1 MSAPKETP
9 RQKMIGMMYLFY
21 TALLAL
27 NVSAEILAAFSLVD
41 GSLRKTN
48 SITEGVIADTQNEFV
63 KAMVNDSVG
72 VAPFKSLADQVITE
86 ADKAFNEIQ
95 HWKEQL
101 VFTLEG
107 VSSEEELRAAHDND
121 KDSYIGDLVSK
132 KDDNNVGGQI
142 FILEGHGKDI
152 MNSRNA
158 YRDFLVNIIKQ
169 DTSTL
174 EANVKARESL
184 IHSISEML
192 STAKTKS
199 QNGGDADSIDW
210 DIANFDQLPAAGVL
224 ALMTKMQA
232 DVRNTESSM
241 LSYLL
246 GQIGKSDM
254 KFNAIK
260 AVVNAP
266 SNYVLQG
273 QPFKAEV
280 FIAAYDSTQNPDMIL
295 NGGTALT
302 VEKGVGIYNGN
313 TSSIGVHPW
322 GGVIK
327 LKNKSTGEVKE
338 YPFSSTYEVGT
349 PSVSVSPTKMNVF
362 YIGVDNPVEIS
373 ASGVPSE
380 KVNASMVGLAG
391 ASIVRKSGANWV
403 VRVKSPGTV
412 KVNCSATI
420 DGQSRSLGSKEFRV
434 KRVPDPVP
442 AVGNLQ
448 GGSSVTKSQLT
459 AQSVRADMG
468 PGFDFDVKFA
478 IKGFSVS
485 AAIKGFTKTEISRS
499 NKFTPAQI
507 QIIQGMTPGSKVYI
521 EDITCQGPDGAI
533 RPLPALKY
541 TLK

>member
-1 MSAPKETP
+1 
-9 RQKMIGMMYLFY
+9 MIGMMYLFY

-48 SITEGVIADTQNEFV
+48 EITDGVITDTQNEFV
-63 KAMVNDSVG
+63 KAMVNDSAS
-72 VAPFKSLADQVITE
+72 VAPFKTLADQVVIE
-86 ADKAFNEIQ
+86 ANKAYDEIQ

-107 VSSEEELRAAHDND
+107 VENEQQLREMHDGD
-121 KDSYIGDLVSK
+121 QDSYIGDLVSK

-152 MNSRNA
+152 MNSRNS
-158 YRDFLVNIIKQ
+158 YRDFLINIIKQ

-174 EANVKARESL
+174 EANVKARQSL

-192 STAKTKS
+192 STAKTVSK
-199 QNGGDADSIDW
+199 NGGDADSIDW
-210 DIANFDQLPAAGVL
+210 DVANFDQLPAAGVL

-280 FIAAYDSTQNPDMIL
+280 FIAAYDSLTNPDMIL

-313 TSSIGVHPW
+313 TQSIGVHPW

-327 LKNKSTGEVKE
+327 LKNKSTGEIKE

-380 KVNASMVGLAG
+380 KVS
-391 ASIVRKSGANWV
+391 ASISGGSIRRKSGADWIVN
-403 VRVKSPGTV
+403 VKSPGEVT
-412 KVNCSATI
+412 VNCSANI
-420 DGQSRSLGSKEFRV
+420 DGQTRSLGHKKFRV
-434 KRVPDPVP
+434 KRVPDPM
-442 AVGNLQ
+442 ASVGTGENKR
-448 GGSSVTKSQLT
+448 GGIIAKNSLINQV
-459 AQSVRADMG
+459 VRAEMEN
-468 PGFDFDVKFA
+468 FDFDLKFVVT
-478 IKGFSVS
+478 GFSVS
-485 AAIKGFTKTEISRS
+485 ATVKGFTKTEESRS
-499 NKFTPAQI
+499 GQFTAAQKQLI
-507 QIIQGMTPGSKVYI
+507 SGVPSGSKVYI
-521 EDITCQGPDGAI
+521 EDVKAKGPDGSTRNLNTI
-533 RPLPALKY
+533 KFTVR
-541 TLK
+541 

>member
-41 GSLRKTN
+41 SSLRKTN
-48 SITEGVIADTQNEFV
+48 SITEGVIADSQNEFV
-63 KAMVNDSVG
+63 KAMVNDSAS
-72 VAPFKSLADQVITE
+72 VAPFKALADQVITE
-86 ADKAFNEIQ
+86 ANKAYDEIQ

-107 VSSEEELRAAHDND
+107 VENEKQLRTMHND
-121 KDSYIGDLVSK
+121 STSYIGDLVSK

-142 FILEGHGKDI
+142 FIFEGHGKDI

-158 YRDFLVNIIKQ
+158 YREFLVNIIKQ
-169 DTSTL
+169 DTSTIP
-174 EANVKARESL
+174 ANVSARESL

-192 STAKTKS
+192 STAPTVSK
-199 QNGGDADSIDW
+199 NGGDADSIGW
-210 DIANFDQLPAAGVL
+210 DVANFDQLPAAGVL

-246 GQIGKSDM
+246 GQIGKNDM

-280 FIAAYDSTQNPDMIL
+280 FIAAYDSTQNPEMLL
-295 NGGTALT
+295 NGGGALT

-313 TSSIGVHPW
+313 TSGLGVHSW

-327 LKNKSTGEVKE
+327 VLNKSTGEVKE
-338 YPFSSTYEVGT
+338 YPFASTYEVGT

-380 KVNASMVGLAG
+380 KVS
-391 ASIVRKSGANWV
+391 ASITGGSIRRKSGADWIVN
-403 VRVKSPGTV
+403 VKSPGEVT
-412 KVNCSATI
+412 VNCSANI
-420 DGQSRSLGSKEFRV
+420 DGQTRSLGHKKFRV
-434 KRVPDPVP
+434 KRVPDPM
-442 AVGNLQ
+442 ASVGTGENKR
-448 GGSSVTKSQLT
+448 GGIIAKNSLINQV
-459 AQSVRADMG
+459 VRAEMEN
-468 PGFDFDVKFA
+468 FDFDLKF
-478 IKGFSVS
+478 IVTGFSVS
-485 AAIKGFTKTEISRS
+485 ATVKGFTKTEESRS
-499 NKFTPAQI
+499 GQFTAAQKQLI
-507 QIIQGMTPGSKVYI
+507 SGVPSGGKVYI
-521 EDITCQGPDGAI
+521 EDVKAKGPDGSTRNLNTI
-533 RPLPALKY
+533 KFTVR
-541 TLK
+541 

>member
-1 MSAPKETP
+1 
-9 RQKMIGMMYLFY
+9 MIGMMYLFY

-41 GSLRKTN
+41 SSLRKTN
-48 SITEGVIADTQNEFV
+48 SITEGVIADSQNEFV
-63 KAMVNDSVG
+63 KAMVNDSAS
-72 VAPFKSLADQVITE
+72 VAPFKALADDVIIE
-86 ADKAFNEIQ
+86 ADKAYNEIQ
-95 HWKEQL
+95 HWKETL

-107 VSSEEELRAAHDND
+107 VENEQQLREMHDND
-121 KDSYIGDLVSK
+121 QTSYIGDLVSK

-158 YRDFLVNIIKQ
+158 YREFLINIIKQ
-169 DTSTL
+169 DTSTIP
-174 EANVKARESL
+174 ANVTARESL

-192 STAKTKS
+192 STAKTVSK
-199 QNGGDADSIDW
+199 NGGDADSIDW
-210 DIANFDQLPAAGVL
+210 DVANFDQLPAAGVL

-246 GQIGKSDM
+246 GQIGKNDM

-280 FIAAYDSTQNPDMIL
+280 FIAAYDSTQNPEMLL
-295 NGGTALT
+295 NGGGALN

-313 TSSIGVHPW
+313 TSGLGVHSW

-327 LKNKSTGEVKE
+327 VLNKSTGEVKE

-380 KVNASMVGLAG
+380 KVS
-391 ASIVRKSGANWV
+391 ASISGGSIRRKSGADWV
-403 VRVKSPGTV
+403 VNVKTPGEVT
-412 KVNCSATI
+412 VNCSANI
-420 DGQSRSLGSKEFRV
+420 DGQTRSLGHKKFRV
-434 KRVPDPVP
+434 KRVPDPM
-442 AVGNLQ
+442 ASVGTGENKR
-448 GGSSVTKSQLT
+448 GGIIAKNSLINQV
-459 AQSVRADMG
+459 VRAEMEN
-468 PGFDFDVKFA
+468 FDFDLKFVVT
-478 IKGFSVS
+478 GFSVS
-485 AAIKGFTKTEISRS
+485 ATVKGFTKTEESRS
-499 NKFTPAQI
+499 GQFTAAQKQLI
-507 QIIQGMTPGSKVYI
+507 SGVPSGGKVYI
-521 EDITCQGPDGAI
+521 EDVRAKGPDGSTRNLNTI
-533 RPLPALKY
+533 KFTVR
-541 TLK
+541 

>member
-41 GSLRKTN
+41 SSLRKTN
-48 SITEGVIADTQNEFV
+48 EITEGVIADSQNEFV
-63 KAMVNDSVG
+63 KAMVNDSAQ
-72 VAPFKSLADQVITE
+72 VAPFKALADQVITE

-107 VSSEEELRAAHDND
+107 VTNEAELRAAHDD
-121 KDSYIGDLVSK
+121 DQESYIGDLVSK

-152 MNSRNA
+152 MNSRDA
-158 YRDFLVNIIKQ
+158 YRETLINIIKQ
-169 DTSTL
+169 DTSSIP
-174 EANVKARESL
+174 ANVTARQSL

-192 STAKTKS
+192 STAKTVSK
-199 QNGGDADSIDW
+199 NGGDADSIDW
-210 DIANFDQLPAAGVL
+210 DVANFDQLPAAGVL

-246 GQIGKSDM
+246 GQIGKNDM

-280 FIAAYDSTQNPDMIL
+280 FIAAYDSTQNPEMLL
-295 NGGTALT
+295 NGGGALN
-302 VEKGVGIYNGN
+302 VEKGVGVYNGN
-313 TSSIGVHPW
+313 TSGLGVHSW

-327 LKNKSTGEVKE
+327 VLNKSTGEVKE

-380 KVNASMVGLAG
+380 KVS
-391 ASIVRKSGANWV
+391 ASISGGSIRRKSGADWV
-403 VRVKSPGTV
+403 VNVKTPGEVT
-412 KVNCSATI
+412 VNCSANI
-420 DGQSRSLGSKEFRV
+420 DGQTRSLGHKKFRV
-434 KRVPDPVP
+434 KRVPDPM
-442 AVGNLQ
+442 ASVGTGENKR
-448 GGSSVTKSQLT
+448 GGIIAKNSLINQV
-459 AQSVRADMG
+459 VRAEMEN
-468 PGFDFDVKFA
+468 FDFDLKFVVT
-478 IKGFSVS
+478 GFSVS
-485 AAIKGFTKTEISRS
+485 ATVKGFTKTEESRS
-499 NKFTPAQI
+499 GQFTAAQKQLI
-507 QIIQGMTPGSKVYI
+507 SGVPSGGKVYI
-521 EDITCQGPDGAI
+521 EDVRAKGPDGSTRNLNTI
-533 RPLPALKY
+533 KFTVR
-541 TLK
+541 

>member
-41 GSLRKTN
+41 SSLRKTN
-48 SITEGVIADTQNEFV
+48 SITEGVIADSQNEFV
-63 KAMVNDSVG
+63 KAMVNDSAS
-72 VAPFKSLADQVITE
+72 VAPFKALADDVIIE
-86 ADKAFNEIQ
+86 ADKAYNEIQ
-95 HWKEQL
+95 HWKETL

-107 VSSEEELRAAHDND
+107 VENEQQLREMHDND
-121 KDSYIGDLVSK
+121 QTSYIGDLVSK

-158 YRDFLVNIIKQ
+158 YREFLINIIKQ
-169 DTSTL
+169 DTSTIP
-174 EANVKARESL
+174 ANVTARESL

-192 STAKTKS
+192 STAKTVSK
-199 QNGGDADSIDW
+199 NGGDADSIDW
-210 DIANFDQLPAAGVL
+210 DVANFDQLPAAGVL

-246 GQIGKSDM
+246 GQIGKNDM

-280 FIAAYDSTQNPDMIL
+280 FIAAYDSTQNPEMLL
-295 NGGTALT
+295 NGGGALN

-313 TSSIGVHPW
+313 TSGLGVHSW

-327 LKNKSTGEVKE
+327 VLNKSTGEVKE

-380 KVNASMVGLAG
+380 KVS
-391 ASIVRKSGANWV
+391 ASISGGSIRRKSGADWV
-403 VRVKSPGTV
+403 VNVKTPGEVT
-412 KVNCSATI
+412 VNCSANI
-420 DGQSRSLGSKEFRV
+420 DGQTRSLGHKKFRV
-434 KRVPDPVP
+434 KRVPDPM
-442 AVGNLQ
+442 ASVGTDPSNKR
-448 GGSSVTKSQLT
+448 GGVIAKNSLINNV
-459 AQSVRADMG
+459 VRAEMEN
-468 PGFDFDVKFA
+468 FDFDLKFVVT
-478 IKGFSVS
+478 GFSVS
-485 AAIKGFTKTEISRS
+485 ATVKGFTKTEESRS
-499 NKFTPAQI
+499 GQFTAAQKQLI
-507 QIIQGMTPGSKVYI
+507 SGVPSGGKVYI
-521 EDITCQGPDGAI
+521 EDVRAKGPDGSTRNLNTI
-533 RPLPALKY
+533 KFTVR
-541 TLK
+541 

>member
-48 SITEGVIADTQNEFV
+48 EITDGVITDTQNEFV
-63 KAMVNDSVG
+63 KAMVNDSAS
-72 VAPFKSLADQVITE
+72 VAPFKTLADQVVIE
-86 ADKAFNEIQ
+86 ANKAYDEIQ

-107 VSSEEELRAAHDND
+107 VENEQQLREMHDGD
-121 KDSYIGDLVSK
+121 QDSYIGDLVSK

-152 MNSRNA
+152 MNSRNS
-158 YRDFLVNIIKQ
+158 YRDFLINIIKQ

-174 EANVKARESL
+174 EANVKARQSL

-192 STAKTKS
+192 STAKTVSK
-199 QNGGDADSIDW
+199 NGGDADSIDW
-210 DIANFDQLPAAGVL
+210 DVANFDQLPAAGVL

-280 FIAAYDSTQNPDMIL
+280 FIAAYDSLTNPDMIL

-313 TSSIGVHPW
+313 TQSIGVHPW

-327 LKNKSTGEVKE
+327 LKNKSTGEIKE

-380 KVNASMVGLAG
+380 KVS
-391 ASIVRKSGANWV
+391 ASISGGSIRRKSGADWIVN
-403 VRVKSPGTV
+403 VKSPGEVT
-412 KVNCSATI
+412 VNCSANI
-420 DGQSRSLGSKEFRV
+420 DGQTRSLGHKKFRV
-434 KRVPDPVP
+434 KRVPDPM
-442 AVGNLQ
+442 ASVGTGENKR
-448 GGSSVTKSQLT
+448 GGIIAKNSLINQV
-459 AQSVRADMG
+459 VRAEMEN
-468 PGFDFDVKFA
+468 FDFDLKFVVT
-478 IKGFSVS
+478 GFSVS
-485 AAIKGFTKTEISRS
+485 ATVKGFTKTEESRS
-499 NKFTPAQI
+499 GQFTAAQKQLI
-507 QIIQGMTPGSKVYI
+507 SGVPSGGKVYI
-521 EDITCQGPDGAI
+521 EDVKAKGPDGSTRNLNTI
-533 RPLPALKY
+533 KFTVR
-541 TLK
+541 

>member
-41 GSLRKTN
+41 SSLRKTN
-48 SITEGVIADTQNEFV
+48 SITEGVIADSQNEFV
-63 KAMVNDSVG
+63 KALLNDSAS
-72 VAPFKSLADQVITE
+72 VAPFKALADQVITE
-86 ADKAFNEIQ
+86 ANKAYDEIQ

-107 VSSEEELRAAHDND
+107 VENEKQLRTMHND
-121 KDSYIGDLVSK
+121 STSYIGDLVSK

-158 YRDFLVNIIKQ
+158 YREFLVNIIKQ
-169 DTSTL
+169 DTSTIP
-174 EANVKARESL
+174 ANVTARESL

-192 STAKTKS
+192 STAKTVSK
-199 QNGGDADSIDW
+199 NGGDADSIDW
-210 DIANFDQLPAAGVL
+210 DVANFDQLPAAGVL

-246 GQIGKSDM
+246 GQIGKNDM

-280 FIAAYDSTQNPDMIL
+280 FIAAYDSTQNPEMLL
-295 NGGTALT
+295 NGGGALT

-313 TSSIGVHPW
+313 TSGLGVHSW

-327 LKNKSTGEVKE
+327 VLNKSTGEVKE
-338 YPFSSTYEVGT
+338 YPFASTYEVGT

-380 KVNASMVGLAG
+380 KVS
-391 ASIVRKSGANWV
+391 ASITGGSIRRKSGADWIVN
-403 VRVKSPGTV
+403 VKSPGEVT
-412 KVNCSATI
+412 VNCSANI
-420 DGQSRSLGSKEFRV
+420 DGQTRSLGHKKFRV
-434 KRVPDPVP
+434 KRVPDPM
-442 AVGNLQ
+442 ASVGTGENKR
-448 GGSSVTKSQLT
+448 GGIIAKNSLINQV
-459 AQSVRADMG
+459 VRAEMEN
-468 PGFDFDVKFA
+468 FDFDLKF
-478 IKGFSVS
+478 IVTGFSVS
-485 AAIKGFTKTEISRS
+485 ATVKGFTKTEESRS
-499 NKFTPAQI
+499 GQFTAAQKQLI
-507 QIIQGMTPGSKVYI
+507 SGVPSGGKVYI
-521 EDITCQGPDGAI
+521 EDVKAKGPDGSTRNLNTI
-533 RPLPALKY
+533 KFTVR
-541 TLK
+541 

>member
-41 GSLRKTN
+41 SSLRKTN
-48 SITEGVIADTQNEFV
+48 SITEGVIADSQNEFV
-63 KAMVNDSVG
+63 KAMVNDSAS
-72 VAPFKSLADQVITE
+72 VAPFKALADDVIIE
-86 ADKAFNEIQ
+86 ADKAYNEIQ
-95 HWKEQL
+95 HWKETL

-107 VSSEEELRAAHDND
+107 VENEQQLREMHDND
-121 KDSYIGDLVSK
+121 QTSYIGDLVSK

-158 YRDFLVNIIKQ
+158 YREFLINIIKQ
-169 DTSTL
+169 DTSTIP
-174 EANVKARESL
+174 ANVTARESL

-192 STAKTKS
+192 STAKTVSK
-199 QNGGDADSIDW
+199 NGGDADSIDW
-210 DIANFDQLPAAGVL
+210 DVANFDQLPAAGVL

-246 GQIGKSDM
+246 GQIGKNDM

-280 FIAAYDSTQNPDMIL
+280 FIAAYDSTQNPEMLL
-295 NGGTALT
+295 NGGGALN

-313 TSSIGVHPW
+313 TSGLGVHSW

-327 LKNKSTGEVKE
+327 VLNKSTGEVKE

-380 KVNASMVGLAG
+380 KVS
-391 ASIVRKSGANWV
+391 ASISGGSIRRKSGADWV
-403 VRVKSPGTV
+403 VNVKTPGEVT
-412 KVNCSATI
+412 VNCSANI
-420 DGQSRSLGSKEFRV
+420 DGQTRSLGHKKFRV
-434 KRVPDPVP
+434 KRVPDPM
-442 AVGNLQ
+442 ASVGTGENKR
-448 GGSSVTKSQLT
+448 GGIIAKNSLINQV
-459 AQSVRADMG
+459 VRAEMEN
-468 PGFDFDVKFA
+468 FDFDLKFVVT
-478 IKGFSVS
+478 GFSVS
-485 AAIKGFTKTEISRS
+485 ATVKGFTKTEESRS
-499 NKFTPAQI
+499 GQFTAAQKQLI
-507 QIIQGMTPGSKVYI
+507 SGVPSGGKVYI
-521 EDITCQGPDGAI
+521 EDVRAKGPDGSTRNLNTI
-533 RPLPALKY
+533 KFTVR
-541 TLK
+541 